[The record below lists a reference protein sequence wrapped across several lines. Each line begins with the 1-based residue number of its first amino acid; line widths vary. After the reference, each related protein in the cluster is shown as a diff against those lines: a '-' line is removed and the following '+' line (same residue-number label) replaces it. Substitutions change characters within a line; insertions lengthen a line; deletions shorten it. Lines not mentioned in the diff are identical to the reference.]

1 MEVPEQRV
9 LPRRVHQHL
18 PQRTGDRDRLR
29 RRGQE
34 ARQINTLATNKQQQ
48 QQHPPFPP
56 PFLSFITPNT
66 GTSLFSHRGK
76 KKQNNY
82 RLFFFFFSVSLE
94 FINNNPVHD
103 TYINIYI
110 YIFSSLFILKDSTFE
125 G

>member
-56 PFLSFITPNT
+56 PFLSFYHPQHWDVFIFTQ
-66 GTSLFSHRGK
+66 GK
-76 KKQNNY
+76 KKTKQ
-82 RLFFFFFSVSLE
+82 LQTLFFFFSVSLE

-110 YIFSSLFILKDSTFE
+110 YIFFLIHT
-125 G
+125 